1 MDELNNMNFI
11 QINKKDYQKTMF
23 IMNALEDGWKVRKVD
38 DAYIFTKKHENRRE
52 VFKENYL
59 ETFILSNMK
68 F

>member
-1 MDELNNMNFI
+1 MDGNSGMVVSV
-11 QINKKDYQKTMF
+11 NKKDYQKMMF

-68 F
+68 M